1 MNNNKYKYLF
11 LIIIVVNVILAGLIV
26 PQLINDKQV
35 MLPAENNNSAGKTID
50 FKFTTVG
57 INKDSY
63 KTQFP
68 YSLYL
73 NSSNYQ
79 EVKTLQKD
87 LVALDSLIQDKWI
100 VREFILNV
108 LTDSLNNRIFKVS
121 AKANL
126 DSLNSILQWA
136 EKFKYYGEA
145 DPIYENQI
153 LFNSIHSYWLEK
165 ISKHLSE
172 YSEKN
177 ENAKFNFQFRYLTAK
192 CNEKRYNVSV
202 KVSSVEK
209 VIQNVLENKWAHL
222 FEASWNQASLNQKIL
237 IFMLLFITLVSY
249 VLTIK
254 YLLKFKL

>member
-35 MLPAENNNSAGKTID
+35 MLPAENNNSDGIIID
-50 FKFTTVG
+50 FKFTSDG

-73 NSSNYQ
+73 NSNNYQ

-100 VREFILNV
+100 VREFIKNV

-121 AKANL
+121 AKTNL
-126 DSLNSILQWA
+126 DSINSILQWA

-145 DPIYENQI
+145 DPIYENQV
-153 LFNSIHSYWLEK
+153 LFKAINSYWLKK
-165 ISKHLSE
+165 ISNHLSE

-177 ENAKFNFQFRYLTAK
+177 ENAKFDFQFRYLTAK
-192 CNEKRYNVSV
+192 CNEKRSNVSV
-202 KVSSVEK
+202 NVSPLEK
-209 VIQNVLENKWAHL
+209 VIQDALGNKWAHL
-222 FEASWNQASLNQKIL
+222 FEASWNQASLNQKII
-237 IFMLLFITLVSY
+237 IFILLSITLVSY
-249 VLTIK
+249 VMTIK
-254 YLLKFKL
+254 YLLKIKL